1 MESRGHRRR
10 SDGVLVRAG
19 SFAERAGSLQP
30 ADPNLRRGLHAGIAI
45 IIVLGVGLALVAGL
59 GDFPDVSWR
68 FRPLALVLAV
78 IGLSALLIGSAE
90 IWRRL
95 LGALGPQLRPLPA
108 QEIWFVS
115 ELGRYVPTSLLLP
128 KLRVA
133 MCGRDGVPGR
143 ITSAS
148 IVYEIALF
156 LSANLVL
163 AAYFVI
169 TLPELAGEWERW
181 VALAVPLVALIGL
194 QPRIFHPL
202 ADGLLLRLGRDPLP
216 LSLPGRRVIE
226 FAALYLAGMVVGGVA
241 VYCLAQAVYPVGA
254 DDLPTVVG
262 SLAIGTGFS
271 IIAFIVPGGLGAREA
286 AMALALSSV
295 MPTAPAVAVAVLS
308 RLVQL
313 GLEVLLALVTLWL
326 ARRGSATGR
335 SREEDLQLG

>member
-1 MESRGHRRR
+1 MESGGHRRR
-10 SDGVLVRAG
+10 TEGVLVRAG
-19 SFAERAGSLQP
+19 SLAARAGSLQP

-45 IIVLGVGLALVAGL
+45 IVVLGVAVAMVAGL

-68 FRPLALVLAV
+68 IRPVALALAV
-78 IGLSALLIGSAE
+78 IGLSVLLVGSAE
-90 IWRRL
+90 IWRRVL
-95 LGALGPQLRPLPA
+95 RALGPELRPLAA

-128 KLRVA
+128 MLRVA
-133 MCGRDGVPGR
+133 MCRKDGVPGR
-143 ITSAS
+143 VTSAS

-156 LSANLVL
+156 LAANLTL

-169 TLPELAGEWERW
+169 TLPDLAGDWERW
-181 VALAVPLVALIGL
+181 LVVVIPVVALVAL

-202 ADGLLLRLGRDPLP
+202 ADGLLVRLGRDPLP
-216 LSLPGRRVIE
+216 LALPGRRVIE

-335 SREEDLQLG
+335 SPEEELQLG

>member
-1 MESRGHRRR
+1 MESSGHRRR
-10 SDGVLVRAG
+10 TEGALVRAG
-19 SFAERAGSLQP
+19 SLAARAGSLQP

-45 IIVLGVGLALVAGL
+45 IVVLGVAVAMVAGL
-59 GDFPDVSWR
+59 GDFPDVNWR
-68 FRPLALVLAV
+68 IRPVALALAA
-78 IGLSALLIGSAE
+78 IGLSVLLVGSAE
-90 IWRRL
+90 IWRRVL
-95 LGALGPQLRPLPA
+95 RALGPELRPLPA

-128 KLRVA
+128 MLRVA
-133 MCGRDGVPGR
+133 MCGKDGVPGR

-156 LSANLVL
+156 LVANLAL

-169 TLPELAGEWERW
+169 TLPDLAGDWERW
-181 VALAVPLVALIGL
+181 LVVAIPVMALVAL

-202 ADGLLLRLGRDPLP
+202 ADGLLVRLGRDPLP

-226 FAALYLAGMVVGGVA
+226 FAALYLAGMVVGGLA
-241 VYCLAQAVYPVGA
+241 VYCLAQSVYPVGA

-271 IIAFIVPGGLGAREA
+271 IVAFIVPGGLGAREA

-313 GLEVLLALVTLWL
+313 GLEVFFALVTLWL
-326 ARRGSATGR
+326 ARRASATGR
-335 SREEDLQLG
+335 SREEDLQVG